1 MSFPLLLFCLLSA
14 AAAATSSPLVNQKV
28 DRVVDISTQLVK
40 VTSRIRV
47 ANAAGQAP
55 ASSYTLLFHDPQ
67 RLSYVRATIASPT
80 NEKDRSPLAVQRVA
94 GSSMEW
100 EEWTVDLSDHP
111 IAAGSV
117 SPLIEVHAVFT
128 KLLRPHPAEIDQS
141 EKQLV
146 VYEGNHYFFSP
157 YQTVTQT
164 AKVKIPTSSQIESYS
179 KLKPNAQ
186 SSNTIDF
193 GPYEDIAP
201 KSQSKMLIHYENNS
215 PFLTVTRLDRTI
227 EISHWAGV
235 ISVEEEIDVRHD
247 GAVLR
252 GAFSRYDFQRE
263 ANSGLSAVKNFKT
276 KLPASAA
283 DVYYRDE
290 IGNIST
296 SNLRQTS
303 SHVVLDLRPRFPLF
317 GGWKTHYVLGYSL
330 PANDYL
336 FNDGNQFVVRLPF
349 VDHIYDNSVIEDCT
363 VRIVLPEGAAD
374 LKLRLPFSATRE
386 RDQVRKTYLDT
397 FGRTVVVLRKANLV
411 ENHVQDFEVHYTYN
425 RLWMLQE
432 PLLLVS
438 FLFALCLCVILY
450 VRLDF
455 NLTTDP
461 FKDVSHKVASTL
473 SLITRHQENREVL
486 YEQYDSA
493 TVKFKSQKDANAYQ
507 ATLKRLNGEHK
518 QETQSV
524 TDLINRLKEE
534 GASAELVDRIGDV
547 QRLDRSLKEQLLQQS
562 ALAEKVVAGKM
573 QKQAYLEADKKLVI
587 AKQDIA
593 DRLRSLTSCLTD
605 LANSC

>member
-1 MSFPLLLFCLLSA
+1 MSFPLLLLCLLTGSA
-14 AAAATSSPLVNQKV
+14 ASQLVNHKV
-28 DRVVDISTQLVK
+28 DRVVDVSTQLVK
-40 VTSRIRV
+40 VTTRIQV

-55 ASSYTLLFHDPQ
+55 ASSYTLLFHAPH
-67 RLSYVRATIASPT
+67 RLSFVRATIASAT
-80 NEKDRSPLAVQRVA
+80 NEKDRTPLLVQRVA
-94 GSSMEW
+94 GSSAEW
-100 EEWTVDLSDHP
+100 EEWTVDLSDNP
-111 IAAGSV
+111 VAAGSV
-117 SPLIEVHAVFT
+117 SPQIEVLAVFT
-128 KLLRPHPAEIDQS
+128 KLLKPHPAEIDQS

-146 VYEGNHYFFSP
+146 VYDGSHYFFSP
-157 YQTVTQT
+157 YQTLTQT
-164 AKVKIPTSSQIESYS
+164 TKVKIPVASQIESYS

-186 SSNTIDF
+186 SANTIDF
-193 GPYEDIAP
+193 GPYENIAP
-201 KSQSKMLIHYENNS
+201 KSYSKLLIHYENNS
-215 PFLTVTRLDRTI
+215 PFLTVSRLDRLI

-235 ISVEEEIDVRHD
+235 ISVEEDIDVRHE

-252 GAFSRYDFQRE
+252 GPFSRYDFQRE
-263 ANSGLSAVKNFKT
+263 ANSGVSAVKNFKT
-276 KLPASAA
+276 KLPASAS

-303 SHVVLDLRPRFPLF
+303 SHVVVDLRPRFPLF
-317 GGWKTHYVLGYSL
+317 GGWKTHYLLGYSL

-349 VDHIYDNSVIEDCT
+349 VDHIYDNSVIDDCT

-374 LKLRLPFSATRE
+374 VKLRLPFSVTRD
-386 RDQVRKTYLDT
+386 RDQIRKTYLDT
-397 FGRTVVVLRKANLV
+397 FGRTVVVLRKTNLV
-411 ENHVQDFEVHYTYN
+411 EHHVQDFEVHYTYN

-438 FLFALCLCVILY
+438 FLFALCLCVIIY

-461 FKDVSHKVASTL
+461 FKDVSHKVAATL
-473 SLITRHQENREVL
+473 SVLTRHQENREAL

-493 TVKFKSQKDANAYQ
+493 TSKFKSQKDTNAYQ

-518 QETQSV
+518 QETQAIA
-524 TDLINRLKEE
+524 DLITRLKDE
-534 GASAELVDRIGDV
+534 GASPELIDRISDV
-547 QRLDRSLKEQLLQQS
+547 QRLDRSLREQLQQQT
-562 ALAEKVVAGKM
+562 ALAEKVVSGKM
-573 QKQAYLEADKKLVI
+573 QKQAYLDADKKLLTG
-587 AKQDIA
+587 KQEVA

-605 LANSC
+605 LANSF